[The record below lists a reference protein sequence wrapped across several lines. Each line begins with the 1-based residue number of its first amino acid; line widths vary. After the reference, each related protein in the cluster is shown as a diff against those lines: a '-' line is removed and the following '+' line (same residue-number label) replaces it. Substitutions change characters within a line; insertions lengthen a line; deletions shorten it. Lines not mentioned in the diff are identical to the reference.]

1 MLDESSVK
9 KILLRKFNFSNYDL
23 DLLDKFVLKLLE
35 FNQKYNLISKSTEKS
50 IWERHILDSAQII
63 KFIMFESGFSLSDF
77 GTGAGFPGIIIAI
90 FNKNPNFHVKL
101 YEKSPVKCDFLKDVI
116 KSLDVQAK
124 INPGDYL
131 KYEIN
136 SNYLTFR
143 AFKKLDKLI
152 DISREN
158 HKKSHKMIIL
168 KGKNAQ
174 KEINKALNKVSF
186 NYKLH
191 NSITDIESK
200 IIVSD
205 VKK

>member
-23 DLLDKFVLKLLE
+23 DLLDKFVLKLLK

-63 KFIMFESGFSLSDF
+63 KFIMFESGYSLSDF

-90 FNKNPNFHVKL
+90 FNKNPNFHIIQV
-101 YEKSPVKCDFLKDVI
+101 
-116 KSLDVQAK
+116 
-124 INPGDYL
+124 
-131 KYEIN
+131 
-136 SNYLTFR
+136 
-143 AFKKLDKLI
+143 
-152 DISREN
+152 SREIV
-158 HKKSHKMIIL
+158 KKSHKMIIL

>member
-90 FNKNPNFHVKL
+90 YNKNPNFHVKL

-116 KSLDVQAK
+116 DSLDVQAK
-124 INPGDYL
+124 I
-131 KYEIN
+131 
-136 SNYLTFR
+136 
-143 AFKKLDKLI
+143 
-152 DISREN
+152 
-158 HKKSHKMIIL
+158 
-168 KGKNAQ
+168 
-174 KEINKALNKVSF
+174 
-186 NYKLH
+186 
-191 NSITDIESK
+191 
-200 IIVSD
+200 
-205 VKK
+205 